1 MNSSITWIKDVRSSV
16 KRAYG
21 SGWVIEEQSGKV
33 KILRRMPDGRRPA
46 FITNL
51 KFAPSSFSALVE
63 LFAKGVKNME
73 ELDKPFKE
81 AFSNLMQ
88 YCDDTKELGYE
99 LLWQGE
105 K

>member
-1 MNSSITWIKDVRSSV
+1 MYFEAHEKSHKD
-16 KRAYG
+16 K
-21 SGWVIEEQSGKV
+21 
-33 KILRRMPDGRRPA
+33 L
-46 FITNL
+46 
-51 KFAPSSFSALVE
+51 
-63 LFAKGVKNME
+63 
-73 ELDKPFKE
+73 FKE